1 MWKPETEA
9 DDGEAQPAS
18 PEEPVTTG
26 QLRALRYELFGEMG
40 RARNAAYEVEG
51 RLNAK
56 LWRLILMAVV
66 AVYAAVIGFV
76 IGSRAKSR

>member
-1 MWKPETEA
+1 MKPAIEP
-9 DDGEAQPAS
+9 DDGEALEPAS

-26 QLRALRYELFGEMG
+26 QLRALRYELFG
-40 RARNAAYEVEG
+40 RIADARNEANEVEG

-66 AVYAAVIGFV
+66 AVYAAVIGFA
-76 IGSRAKSR
+76 IGRRGPRR